1 MTEATVSSHLYVIS
15 ISNKF
20 ISSHFTHADY
30 EYAIGSEQSREH
42 RKIQGQKHFGRFF
55 MFFRVCFVFDDYLTD
70 IKLKMTSRRHE
81 YSLEFRALQNPE
93 HSSEIGDT
101 HVNGGTDP
109 MELLICELLENAVFM
124 PEFQTENI
132 LMKIAFWNVRTD
144 ALYIVIESLL
154 QQRFPIFKGVLFDI
168 DTLT

>member
-1 MTEATVSSHLYVIS
+1 MTEALVSSHLYVIS

-30 EYAIGSEQSREH
+30 EYAIGSEQSRAY

-55 MFFRVCFVFDDYLTD
+55 MFFWVCFVFDDYLTD

-81 YSLEFRALQNPE
+81 YCLKFLALQNPE
-93 HSSEIGDT
+93 HSSEIGHT

-109 MELLICELLENAVFM
+109 MELLSC
-124 PEFQTENI
+124 
-132 LMKIAFWNVRTD
+132 
-144 ALYIVIESLL
+144 
-154 QQRFPIFKGVLFDI
+154 
-168 DTLT
+168 